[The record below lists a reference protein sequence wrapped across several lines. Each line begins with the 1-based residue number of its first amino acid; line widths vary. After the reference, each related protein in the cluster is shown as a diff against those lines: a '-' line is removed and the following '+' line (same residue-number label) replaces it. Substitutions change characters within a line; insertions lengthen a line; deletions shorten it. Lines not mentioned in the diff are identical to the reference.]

1 MTLFS
6 ETALRKFREKYFGS
20 LESMGYTRRVDSS
33 RPGHSHLDRDQYNR
47 WLTAEDAAQRR
58 RFRKSNRQIRLFIL
72 MLTLLPILA
81 FILACLR

>member
-20 LESMGYTRRVDSS
+20 LKSMEYRGREGSA
-33 RPGHSHLDRDQYNR
+33 RPAPARPDPARYDR
-47 WLTAEDAAQRR
+47 WLAEEDAARR
-58 RFRKSNRQIRLFIL
+58 QLARRSNRQIRLFIL